1 MGSEKTISSNKQTF
15 WLAFGR
21 ILALFFSMLIP
32 LVLTR
37 ILNKDEYGFY
47 SQFNTVIYFLSSV
60 FSFGMFHNLFYFYP
74 IAKEIEK
81 KPIIIQTF
89 LFLLLASLF
98 SALVIFIPQLN
109 SIFIGNDLLQ
119 SFKWTIFLLTII
131 LVVTDIMTPLY
142 IVKRD
147 LNVSKWFPTVQ
158 IAVKVIFI
166 FSLFAIVPSINSLV
180 LAIVLSS
187 ILVLIIILVYIN
199 NTLRRLPKGPLFNTK
214 MAKKQ
219 LIYNLPM
226 LWASGFNSLSQKFD
240 KIITIS
246 FLSASS
252 YATYSIAFFGV
263 PGIQQI
269 YDSISQVAIVDMTK
283 KFDLGDKKSA
293 LVIYK
298 NMVVKTLSFSVPII
312 MIVAF
317 FAQKIITI
325 LFTEKYRDATP
336 LFQMY
341 LISFVFVMLGAGIIL
356 RASDNTK
363 YIKNALIYSSIITV
377 PITYFL
383 VKYYGI
389 YGGMT
394 GALISI
400 ILPKLYMIRKEVE
413 IMDTGILNFLPWKKI
428 ALIFIVSSFC
438 IIPLIVYNSFF
449 KIESIFLAI
458 ILSIIYLLIVSY
470 IEIRMNIFIMDRAA
484 IDIILKK
491 YLKI

>member
-1 MGSEKTISSNKQTF
+1 MKGLKEVSSNKQSF

-21 ILALFFSMLIP
+21 ILALLFSMSIP

-37 ILNKDEYGFY
+37 ILDKDEYGFY
-47 SQFNTVIYFLSSV
+47 SQFNTVIYFLASF
-60 FSFGMFHNLFYFYP
+60 FSFGMFHNLFFYYP

-89 LFLLLASLF
+89 LYLFLASLF

-109 SIFIGNDLLQ
+109 SIFIGNDLLL
-119 SFKWTIFLLTII
+119 SFKWTIFFLTII
-131 LVVTDIMTPLY
+131 LVVTDIMPPLY
-142 IVKRD
+142 IVRRD
-147 LNVSKWFPTVQ
+147 VNVSKWFPAVQ
-158 IAVKVIFI
+158 IAIKVIFI
-166 FSLFAIVPSINSLV
+166 FTLFAFVPSINSLV
-180 LAIVLSS
+180 LAIVISS
-187 ILVLIIILVYIN
+187 ILVLAIIIIYIKN
-199 NTLRRLPKGPLFNTK
+199 SLKRLPKGPFFNKK

-226 LWASGFNSLSQKFD
+226 ALASGFSSLSQKFD

-269 YDSISQVAIVDMTK
+269 YESISQVAIVDMTK

-317 FAQKIITI
+317 YAQKIITI

-341 LISFVFVMLGAGIIL
+341 LISFIFVMLGAGIIL
-356 RASDNTK
+356 RASDNTN
-363 YIKNALIYSSIITV
+363 YIKNAFIYSSIITV
-377 PITYFL
+377 PATYLL

-389 YGGMT
+389 FGGMY

-400 ILPKLYMIRKEVE
+400 ILPKLYMLRKEVE
-413 IMDTGILNFLPWKKI
+413 IMDTGISNFLPWKKI
-428 ALIFIVSSFC
+428 SLIFMVSFLS
-438 IIPLIVYNSFF
+438 IIPLIIFNFF
-449 KIESIFLAI
+449 SPIDNIFLTI
-458 ILSIIYLLIVSY
+458 ILSIVYLFVVSY
-470 IEIRMNIFIMDRAA
+470 IEVKLNIFIVRRAE
-484 IDIILKK
+484 IDKIFKK